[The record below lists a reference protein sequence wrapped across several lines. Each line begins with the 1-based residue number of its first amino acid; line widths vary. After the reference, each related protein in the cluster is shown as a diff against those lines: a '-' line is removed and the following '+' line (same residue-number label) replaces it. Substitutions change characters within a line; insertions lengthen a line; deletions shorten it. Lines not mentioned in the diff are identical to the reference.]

1 MVTEEERDY
10 MYRVYAR
17 DPRAR
22 INLGIRRRLAPLL
35 NNNRRKIEL
44 IHAILFCE

>member
-1 MVTEEERDY
+1 MVTSKERDY
-10 MYRVYAR
+10 MYSMYAA

-35 NNNRRKIEL
+35 ENDRD
-44 IHAILFCE
+44 ASS